1 MHIFVEHTI
10 YAAPGEVAAI
20 MFDPDREG
28 EWVAKG
34 SKAERLTPGPLA
46 VGSRVR
52 HDVGVL
58 GWQFSFVTEVTALDP
73 GRTLEMKIVE
83 ASDQGAIIYQV
94 VPTSGG
100 AIASIHVEDE
110 SMVRFPHSIWARKK
124 QAEEN
129 LAHLAKA
136 VAHAHPAPTNEGADP
151 TAQA

>member
-10 YAAPGEVAAI
+10 YAAPEAVAAI

-34 SKAERLTPGPLA
+34 GQADRLTPGPLA

-58 GWQFSFVTEVTALDP
+58 GWEFSFITEVTALDP

-83 ASDQGAIIYQV
+83 ASDKGVIIYQV

-100 AIASIHVEDE
+100 AIASIHVEDD
-110 SMVRFPHSIWARKK
+110 SMVRFPHSVWARKK

-129 LAHLAKA
+129 LAQLARA
-136 VAHAHPAPTNEGADP
+136 VAGQPAASTTVNDP
-151 TAQA
+151 GD

>member
-10 YAAPGEVAAI
+10 YASPEEVAVI

-28 EWVAKG
+28 EWMSKG

-52 HDVGVL
+52 HEVGVL
-58 GWQFSFVTEVTALDP
+58 GWSLSFITEVTGFEP

-110 SMVRFPHSIWARKK
+110 SMARFPHSVWARKK

-129 LAHLAKA
+129 LAHLARA
-136 VAHAHPAPTNEGADP
+136 VAGAHGGPTV
-151 TAQA
+151 QA

>member
-10 YAAPGEVAAI
+10 YASPEDVAAV

-34 SKAERLTPGPLA
+34 GKAERLTPGPLA

-58 GWQFSFVTEVTALDP
+58 GWQLSFVTQVKALDP
-73 GRTLEMKIVE
+73 GRKLEMEIVE
-83 ASDQGAIIYQV
+83 GSDHGAIIYQV

-110 SMVRFPHSIWARKK
+110 SMARMPHSVWARKK

-129 LAHLAKA
+129 LAHLARA
-136 VAHAHPAPTNEGADP
+136 VANEHAASAT
-151 TAQA
+151 

>member
-10 YAAPGEVAAI
+10 YASPDDVAAI

-28 EWVAKG
+28 EWIAKG
-34 SKAERLTPGPLA
+34 GKAERLTPGDLA

-73 GRTLEMKIVE
+73 GRTLEMKTVDTP
-83 ASDQGAIIYQV
+83 DQGAIIYQV
-94 VPTSGG
+94 VETSGG

-110 SMVRFPHSIWARKK
+110 SMVRFPHSVWARKK

-129 LAHLAKA
+129 LAHLARA
-136 VAHAHPAPTNEGADP
+136 VASAHGGPVGEEDAAG
-151 TAQA
+151 